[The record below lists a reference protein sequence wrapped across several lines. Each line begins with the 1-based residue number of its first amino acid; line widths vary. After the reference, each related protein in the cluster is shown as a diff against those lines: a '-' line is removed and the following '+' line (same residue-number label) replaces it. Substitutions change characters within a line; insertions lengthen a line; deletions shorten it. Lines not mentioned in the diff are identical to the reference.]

1 MCLFH
6 QGHEMNFKLLRRI
19 TNEEDLHNI
28 QNKTSIYVTFFMVKE
43 KLSKFSNSWVSFMSF
58 LLKDFI
64 VKKQ

>member
-1 MCLFH
+1 
-6 QGHEMNFKLLRRI
+6 MNFKLLRRI